1 MTTLADRLKA
11 ARESLDKGQKDTA
24 DQLGISFRSW
34 QDYELGKSVPGG
46 KVFESLSRLGFN
58 ANWLLTGEGP
68 MRRGYEQINE
78 EKRWNYAGGYSLGDR
93 EDIIINDEYIFL
105 PLYDVRAAAGGGALV
120 DTEQLLDVLA
130 FKSTWIRAELR
141 ANPANL
147 YLIYV
152 EGESME
158 PTLRP
163 GDLILVDRSEAIR
176 DGIFVLRLDD
186 GLLVKRLQR
195 LPGNQVKVTSDNP
208 AYEPFTIDLGN
219 PLPGLAVV
227 GRVVWSG
234 RRM

>member
-1 MTTLADRLKA
+1 MSSELKDPEFHARLAELIGAEQPYGWA
-11 ARESLDKGQKDTA
+11 ARV
-24 DQLGISFRSW
+24 GISKGAFARIW
-34 QDYELGKSVPGG
+34 NEGTVPGPDHLRRIREVTG
-46 KVFESLSRLGFN
+46 ASID
-58 ANWLLTGEGP
+58 WLLTGEGP
-68 MRRGYEQINE
+68 KRRQADQSAAEYSIADKEIL
-78 EKRWNYAGGYSLGDR
+78 AG
-93 EDIIINDEYIFL
+93 DEYVYL
-105 PLYDVRAAAGGGALV
+105 PLFNVRAAAGGGALV
-120 DTEQLLDVLA
+120 DTEQVLDVLA
-130 FKSTWIRAELR
+130 FKATWIRAELR
-141 ANPANL
+141 ANPASL

-163 GDLILVDRSEAIR
+163 GDLILVDRSAAIR

-208 AYEPFTIDLGN
+208 AYEPFSIDLSKA
-219 PLPGLAVV
+219 PEGLSII